1 MISYAVAQRRGEIAV
16 RMALG
21 ADRRAIIGLVLRDGM
36 SIAMWGCVAGL
47 ALGYT
52 GIRLSSNRYLALP
65 QLDLATLLLTPL
77 LLTAVILLAC
87 YLPARAAGRVDPL
100 RVLRRS

>member
-1 MISYAVAQRRGEIAV
+1 M

-21 ADRRAIIGLVLRDGM
+21 ADRRAIIRLVLRDGM
-36 SIAMWGCVAGL
+36 TITAWGCAAGL
-47 ALGYT
+47 PLAYAA
-52 GIRLSSNRYLALP
+52 IRLTSNRYLALP
-65 QLDLATLLLTPL
+65 QLDIATLLVTPL